1 MRQPTLVL
9 KVEVR
14 PIPELADRM
23 RGEKFRRCAFG
34 CRLPGDR
41 LDAVLAEFERRGMF
55 RIGPRT
61 AGAIESVRLVHAEE
75 TASFLYDGPLTANG
89 IGHGF
94 QRAPP
99 RCGAL
104 VLANAFDI
112 IFAHRALHSA
122 GNISP
127 GDTTPIG
134 WVFFIRE

>member
-1 MRQPTLVL
+1 MRC
-9 KVEVR
+9 E
-14 PIPELADRM
+14 E
-23 RGEKFRRCAFG
+23 FRRRPFG
-34 CRLPGDR
+34 CRLPGDGF
-41 LDAVLAEFERRGMF
+41 DAVLAELKRRGML
-55 RIGPRT
+55 RIGPRAT
-61 AGAIESVRLVHAEE
+61 RAIESVRLVHAEE

-122 GNISP
+122 GN
-127 GDTTPIG
+127 
-134 WVFFIRE
+134 